1 MFSRFSIFTS
11 RSLFLALLLPGL
23 VLLSRP
29 AGAGEWPWG
38 VPSHLTLGTAVL
50 VTAPG
55 IQRPP
60 GPLAVTDKL
69 DIYACGYANC
79 KDGEPITLKLRAP
92 AGRAGA
98 RPLTTGFNQR
108 FLALDLPPGSYRLSR
123 MESSLDHVEGRLT
136 FELDIHYIFNV
147 RAGRTT
153 YLGRLVATPLDSDAI
168 LIWSTEKRGHIVT
181 GETVSGPFRR
191 QVFHLAQEEHP
202 YTDASA
208 VMRAYPERDFFA
220 FGTEKMEWIS
230 N

>member
-1 MFSRFSIFTS
+1 MFFRSAIFPGRRFFPVLALAGL
-11 RSLFLALLLPGL
+11 LFLPR
-23 VLLSRP
+23 VSP
-29 AGAGEWPWG
+29 AQDWPWG
-38 VPSHLTLGTAVL
+38 VASHLSLGTAVL

-69 DIYACGYANC
+69 DIYACGYAKC
-79 KDGEPITLKLRAP
+79 EDGKPITLALRAP
-92 AGRAGA
+92 GGRAGG
-98 RPLTTGFNQR
+98 RPLTTDFNQR
-108 FLALDLPPGSYRLSR
+108 FLALDLPPGSYRLAR

-136 FELDIHYIFNV
+136 FELEIHYIFNV

-153 YLGRLVATPLDSDAI
+153 YLGRLVATPLESDAV
-168 LIWSTEKRGHIVT
+168 LIWSKEKRGQIVT

-191 QVFHLAQEEHP
+191 QVFHLSQEEYP

-208 VMRAYPERDFFA
+208 VMRAFPERDFFP
-220 FGTEKMEWIS
+220 FSTEKMEWIV